1 MKKCGR
7 LDVMT
12 EDNQKV
18 FIDFGSGPNVD
29 RLIKF
34 TNEGYYTISV
44 NLDKS
49 MLFKNRGRDKSMS
62 YYELCTNEFFFFDF
76 SNLNNKCDNYKAD
89 DWHCGA
95 VMEHVEPEKIDGFL
109 QNILNHSKKD
119 FKGNLNIDLTDHK
132 DGFLHYE
139 DFENPRWS
147 YIKNTLKRD
156 EWYEKVKEFFRIEK
170 YGERFKF
177 KDNQN
182 RPTALTFTLTRK

>member
-1 MKKCGR
+1 
-7 LDVMT
+7 MT

-49 MLFKNRGRDKSMS
+49 MLFKNSGKDKSMS

-89 DWHCGA
+89 RWHCGA
-95 VMEHVEPEKIDGFL
+95 VMEHVEPEKIDGFF
-109 QNILNHSKKD
+109 QNILNHSKEE
-119 FKGNLNIDLTDHK
+119 FVGNINIDLTDHK
-132 DGFLHYE
+132 WGFDHYE
-139 DFENPRWS
+139 HPEKYRHH
-147 YIKNTLKRD
+147 IKNTLKRN
-156 EWYEKVKEFFRIEK
+156 EWYEKVKEFFHITA
-170 YGERFKF
+170 YNERFKF
-177 KDNQN
+177 RDDQN
-182 RPTALTFTLTRK
+182 RPTAILFRLARK